1 MVTMSDATAAFITT
15 ITLTWCAG
23 SPNQERWGWIA
34 ERLSGTRYDAVI
46 ADVCLTPQ
54 HGSEGLAIAAY
65 LRHLKT
71 DPPVV
76 VLTAYG
82 LPDRAEAAARLG
94 VDAFLHKPVSLVWL
108 ETLLRGRIDDRRGP
122 QAQPMAAA
130 G

>member
-1 MVTMSDATAAFITT
+1 
-15 ITLTWCAG
+15 
-23 SPNQERWGWIA
+23 
-34 ERLSGTRYDAVI
+34 
-46 ADVCLTPQ
+46 
-54 HGSEGLAIAAY
+54 
-65 LRHLKT
+65 
-71 DPPVV
+71 

-122 QAQPMAAA
+122 QAEPMAAA

>member
-1 MVTMSDATAAFITT
+1 MKPISPSRGSRS
-15 ITLTWCAG
+15 TLPPRSRKA
-23 SPNQERWGWIA
+23 A
-34 ERLSGTRYDAVI
+34 ERLAGARYDAVI

-54 HGSEGLAIAAY
+54 LGSEGLAIAAY

-82 LPDRAEAAARLG
+82 LPDRAEGRGAPRRRRLPAQAREPRVAGDAAAR
-94 VDAFLHKPVSLVWL
+94 P
-108 ETLLRGRIDDRRGP
+108 DRRP
-122 QAQPMAAA
+122 PSAAAQPMAAA